1 MNNDDVMD
9 TLKEKEAEFKAQ
21 LEKGTSQNKSKS
33 KDSILDSTNDDYL
46 DETRNIKASIESNII
61 DRKFISNENTTNNDS
76 IGKENTTNNDSIGKE
91 NTTNNQSKSKFRYV
105 PIADG
110 NKVLNIDL
118 SSFIKNLDPSK
129 PMILSTPTN
138 IQTNQE
144 ILENLN
150 YRHTSIQT
158 ILDTKLSLIKLIREQ
173 WSLESIKPS
182 IQILTQNKNNAV
194 LVDILRIVQ
203 CRPKLITLD
212 IAVILQPLINELFFD
227 IYSE

>member
-1 MNNDDVMD
+1 LNNDDVTD
-9 TLKEKEAEFKAQ
+9 VLKEKEAEFKAQ
-21 LEKGTSQNKSKS
+21 LEKGTSQIKSKS

-76 IGKENTTNNDSIGKE
+76 ISKENTTNNQSIGKE